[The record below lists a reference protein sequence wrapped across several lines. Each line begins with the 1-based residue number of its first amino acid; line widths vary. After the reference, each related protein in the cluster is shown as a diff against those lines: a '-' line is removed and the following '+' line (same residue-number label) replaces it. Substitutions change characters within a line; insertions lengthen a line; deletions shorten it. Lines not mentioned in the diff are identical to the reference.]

1 MCIRRLT
8 DAVALQSSPGK
19 SGSCFFFTADMRFVI
34 KTISA
39 EELASAE
46 AMAPHYYAHA
56 QAVRSSLLCR
66 VVGLYSLAIENHS
79 APPSTQ
85 EAMVRLAMGL
95 ATGQS
100 A

>member
-1 MCIRRLT
+1 
-8 DAVALQSSPGK
+8 
-19 SGSCFFFTADMRFVI
+19 MRFVI

-39 EELASAE
+39 EEMASAE
-46 AMAPHYYAHA
+46 AMAPHYYAHL

-66 VVGLYSLAIENHS
+66 VLGLYSLAIENHTT
-79 APPSTQ
+79 PPSAQ
-85 EAMVRLAMGL
+85 EAVVRLAMEL